1 METKYKISV
10 TKLIDLLDKPA
21 LVGWANKLGL
31 KGIDL
36 KDYYKQ
42 TQNEGNNN
50 HNEVELFLKEGIRFQ
65 GCELLEYT
73 LKDFEVIGVE
83 ENCNN
88 DFIVGRIDL
97 ILKNK
102 KSNLIYVCDFKRNKS
117 IYLKTK
123 MQLSCYKHIIEAD
136 KIAYINTDNFELIEI
151 NIDTNKYYEI
161 VKRLYQ
167 VHLLLIELKERL

>member
-1 METKYKISV
+1 MIAV

-36 KDYYKQ
+36 KDYYKN
-42 TQNEGNNN
+42 TQKEGNNN
-50 HNEVELFLKEGIRFQ
+50 HNEIELFLKESKRFK
-65 GCELLEYT
+65 GCELLEHT

-88 DFIVGRIDL
+88 NFIVGRIDL
-97 ILKNK
+97 ILKHK
-102 KSNLIYVCDFKRNKS
+102 KNNLIYVCDFKRNKS

-123 MQLSCYKHIIEAD
+123 LQLSCYKHIIEAD
-136 KIAYINTDNFELIEI
+136 KIAYINTDNFQLIEI
-151 NIDTNKYYEI
+151 NIDTLKYYEI

-167 VHLLLIELKERL
+167 VHIILKQLNERL

>member
-1 METKYKISV
+1 MKYKISV

-31 KGIDL
+31 KGINL

-42 TQNEGNNN
+42 TQEEGNNN
-50 HNEVELFLKEGIRFQ
+50 HNEVELFLKEGKRFK
-65 GCELLEYT
+65 GCELLEYS
-73 LKDFEVIGVE
+73 LKDFEVVAVE
-83 ENCNN
+83 ENCSN

-102 KSNLIYVCDFKRNKS
+102 KNNLIYVCDFKRNKS

-123 MQLSCYKHIIEAD
+123 LQLSCYKHIIEAD
-136 KIAYINTDNFELIEI
+136 KIAYINTDNFNLIEI
-151 NIDTNKYYEI
+151 QIDTNKYFEI

-167 VHLLLIELKERL
+167 IHLLLFDLKERL

>member
-1 METKYKISV
+1 MIAV

-36 KDYYKQ
+36 KDYYLK

-50 HNEVELFLKEGIRFQ
+50 HNEVELFLKEGKRFQ
-65 GCELLEYT
+65 GCELLEHT

-97 ILKNK
+97 ILKHK
-102 KSNLIYVCDFKRNKS
+102 KTNLIYVCDFKRNKF
-117 IYLKTK
+117 IYLKTRL
-123 MQLSCYKHIIEAD
+123 QLSCYKHIIEAD
-136 KIAYINTDNFELIEI
+136 KIAYINTENFKLVEI
-151 NIDTNKYYEI
+151 NINTSKYYEI

-167 VHLLLIELKERL
+167 IHLLLKELNERL